1 MFDELIEFC
10 EKVSELKF
18 DAVAEGALALVVA
31 AAIVRYAL
39 IPILFGH

>member
-10 EKVSELKF
+10 ERVSELDF
-18 DAVAEGALALVVA
+18 EAVAEGAIALVVA
-31 AAIVRYAL
+31 AAVIRYAL